1 MSGAAIRRVFDEAYY
16 ERFYRSARTRAESPA
31 DSARRAAFIASYLEY
46 LGVSVSRVLDVGC
59 GLGRT
64 LAGVQSA
71 FPDAH
76 CVGVEVSDYLCEE
89 QGWVHGSVV
98 DYQAHEPFDLVICN
112 DVIQY
117 LGHADARAAI
127 LNLAALCRGALYF
140 GALTREDW
148 EEACDHARTDGE
160 VCLRSTRWYRR
171 HLRRDFTAVG
181 GGMFLKRPEAVTL
194 WSLERV

>member
-1 MSGAAIRRVFDEAYY
+1 MSGAAIRQVFDEAYY

-31 DSARRAAFIASYLEY
+31 DSARRAAFIASYLTY
-46 LGVSVSRVLDVGC
+46 LGVSVSRALDIGC

-71 FPDAH
+71 FPKAH
-76 CVGVEVSDYLCEE
+76 CVGVEVSDYLCEAH
-89 QGWVHGSVV
+89 GWTCGSVL
-98 DYQAHEPFDLVICN
+98 DYRAREPFDLVICN

-117 LGHADARAAI
+117 LGHADARTAI
-127 LNLAALCRGALYF
+127 ANLAALCRGALYF

-148 EEACDHARTDGE
+148 EQSCDRARTDGE
-160 VCLRSTRWYRR
+160 VCLRGTRWYRR
-171 HLRRDFTAVG
+171 QLRHDFAAIG
-181 GGMFLKRPEAVTL
+181 GGMFLRRPEAVTL

>member
-1 MSGAAIRRVFDEAYY
+1 MSGAAIRQVFDEAYY

-31 DSARRAAFIASYLEY
+31 DSARRAAFVASYLAH
-46 LGVSVSRVLDVGC
+46 LGVSVSRVLDIGC

-71 FPDAH
+71 FPEAH

-89 QGWVHGSVV
+89 HGWTLGSVL
-98 DYQAHEPFDLVICN
+98 DYRAREPFDLVICN

-117 LGHADARAAI
+117 LGHADARTAI
-127 LNLAALCRGALYF
+127 ANLATLCRGALYF

-148 EEACDHARTDGE
+148 EQNCDRARTDDE

-171 HLRRDFTAVG
+171 RLRHDFAAIG
-181 GGMFLKRPEAVTL
+181 GGMFLRRPEAVTL